1 MSERWDG
8 GDDEEED
15 EFGPDSPDYDLSEE
29 HGYDWDPRRPNWP
42 APPWLL
48 AIVSL
53 LVIVGLV
60 LPGILLLLRYG

>member
-1 MSERWDG
+1 MIRDDDG
-8 GDDEEED
+8 EEEED

-29 HGYDWDPRRPNWP
+29 HGYNWDPRRSDWP

-48 AIVSL
+48 AIISA
-53 LVIVGLV
+53 LVILGLV